1 MKFSTVPIAA
11 LAAALLLYAASSLA
25 ADPAATAAV
34 VKGKAGAASA
44 PARKGVAVSA
54 KPVDIN
60 SASKAE
66 LMNLPGI
73 GAAEAQRI
81 IAGRPYLSKAH
92 LVTRGAL
99 SAEAYHGLK
108 TQIYARQKGTSK
120 PGG

>member
-1 MKFSTVPIAA
+1 MKLSTVRIAA
-11 LAAALLLYAASSLA
+11 LAAALLLQVAFSLA
-25 ADPAATAAV
+25 ADPTATADV
-34 VKGKAGAASA
+34 VKAKAGAASA
-44 PARKGVAVSA
+44 PARKGLAVSA
-54 KPVDIN
+54 KPIDIN

-73 GAAEAQRI
+73 GAADAQRI
-81 IAGRPYLSKAH
+81 IARRPYLSKAQ

-108 TQIYARQKGTSK
+108 TQIYARQKGTPK